1 MNKVEHPEIDL
12 HNFTHQSI
20 SVTEQLSKLT
30 EGINLL
36 DNELQRQVLEKHEDL
51 VSQATWV
58 EKLQGVLS
66 IMHIHVQSLVS
77 SVERVRMKVVDPFN
91 RLETQTK
98 VLARLHSTTDLLR
111 RTARIQQLAKRLP
124 GAEPLKA
131 AHILSELG
139 TFIAL

>member
-51 VSQATWV
+51 VSQANLGRESWQ
-58 EKLQGVLS
+58 ESLS
-66 IMHIHVQSLVS
+66 IMHN
-77 SVERVRMKVVDPFN
+77 PC
-91 RLETQTK
+91 
-98 VLARLHSTTDLLR
+98 
-111 RTARIQQLAKRLP
+111 P
-124 GAEPLKA
+124 
-131 AHILSELG
+131 
-139 TFIAL
+139 